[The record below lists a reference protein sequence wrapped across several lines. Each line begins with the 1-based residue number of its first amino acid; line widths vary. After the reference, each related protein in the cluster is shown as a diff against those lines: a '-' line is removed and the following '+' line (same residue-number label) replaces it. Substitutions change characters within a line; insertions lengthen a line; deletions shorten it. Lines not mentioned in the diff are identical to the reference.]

1 MKPSAIALAFSA
13 ALACAACSQDKSG
26 AASAPAPSAT
36 TNKIEVASSISAA
49 DGAPVDTDLAAKG
62 PYLFDLLQRP
72 DFSAAFAKLSGA
84 SDLPDWTRQGGTSA
98 PAQSLVVSGK
108 PMLVASGC
116 KPHDCPSERIVV
128 LYDEKTHELW
138 GVFAKRT
145 GEAPVDV
152 GDTSNDQLSWLGGP
166 GDDVKALL
174 KRKLYSPE

>member
-1 MKPSAIALAFSA
+1 MKLSAIALAFSA
-13 ALACAACSQDKSG
+13 ALACAACSQDKNG
-26 AASAPAPSAT
+26 AASAPAASAT
-36 TNKIEVASSISAA
+36 TNKIDVASSVSAA
-49 DGAPVDTDLAAKG
+49 ESLPVDADTAAKG

-98 PAQSLVVSGK
+98 PAQHVVVSGK
-108 PMLVASGC
+108 SMLVASGC
-116 KPHDCPSERIVV
+116 KPHDCPGERIVL
-128 LYDEKTHELW
+128 LYDEKTHDLW

-152 GDTSNDQLSWLGGP
+152 GDTRNDQLSWLGGP
-166 GDDVKALL
+166 DEGVKVLL